1 VADHILTQG
10 ADRIAAENADVLIT
24 EFDWGT
30 GGSIVTL
37 YCNDG
42 AASGSNAGTLQ
53 TSTPGATTSATGW
66 TVGGATPTAYSR
78 QTYNAEVASTNFT
91 ATVQPSGS
99 PVNSAEDC
107 WRYGPSTGTFS
118 GDTWYSSLSVIA
130 VTSGGVQDGRARFR
144 LWRASAADGSNATAI
159 VITNGPAVV
168 GSLVTDLSTTVA
180 QSSTVSFE
188 VPGFELNNEYLFLQV
203 AWEAR

>member
-37 YCNDG
+37 YCADPVVSG
-42 AASGSNAGTLQ
+42 ANAGTLQ
-53 TSTPGATTSATGW
+53 TSTPAATTSGTGW

-78 QTYNAEVASTNFT
+78 QTYNVEVSSTNFT
-91 ATVQPSGS
+91 STVQPAGS
-99 PVNSAEDC
+99 PLNSAEDC

-118 GDTWYSSLSVIA
+118 GGTWYSSLSVIA
-130 VTSGGVQDGRARFR
+130 VSSGGVQDGRARYR
-144 LWRASAADGSNATAI
+144 LWRASNANGSNATEI
-159 VITNGPAVV
+159 IINGGVPV

-180 QSSTVSFE
+180 QSSSVSFE
-188 VPGFELNNEYLFLQV
+188 VPGFELNGEYLFLQV